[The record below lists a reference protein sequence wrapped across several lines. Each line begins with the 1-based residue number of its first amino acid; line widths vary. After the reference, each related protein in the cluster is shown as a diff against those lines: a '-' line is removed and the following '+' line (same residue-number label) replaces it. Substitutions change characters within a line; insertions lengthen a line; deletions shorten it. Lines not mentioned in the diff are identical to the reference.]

1 MKAGTLGTVLSVFLA
16 FLLQTSCGHPN
27 NPDEGSA
34 VRTGGGVVEAVE
46 AINGIAA
53 PPVPTETIQGARDAA
68 AAANAHIETVD
79 SILGSR

>member
-1 MKAGTLGTVLSVFLA
+1 MKAGTLGIVVSAVLA
-16 FLLQTSCGHPN
+16 ILLQTSCGRSD
-27 NPDEGSA
+27 NPDEGST
-34 VRTGGGVVEAVE
+34 VQTGGGVVEAVE

-53 PPVPTETIQGARDAA
+53 PPVPTETIQDARDAA